1 MPPCQFA
8 PVLLKP
14 PRTARGRE
22 SGPRSRV
29 CKSIQQ
35 SKMEEADYSCHMHP
49 ETNACGRTQ
58 QLGMQSLV
66 PKHKEDEGDR
76 GSPAEEAS
84 SRGPAPKPAS
94 AAGPRVAPNLYHGGD
109 KKKLDL
115 FLAKELDILSY
126 FPVLKKIYDFIVVGF
141 FKHQ

>member
-1 MPPCQFA
+1 MLVHSCA
-8 PVLLKP
+8 PEAAENSQRARV
-14 PRTARGRE
+14 RTQKQ
-22 SGPRSRV
+22 SMRV
-29 CKSIQQ
+29 HSAEQ
-35 SKMEEADYSCHMHP
+35 MAEADYSCRMHP

-84 SRGPAPKPAS
+84 SGGPAPKPAS

-109 KKKLDL
+109 KKK
-115 FLAKELDILSY
+115 KIELVSC
-126 FPVLKKIYDFIVVGF
+126 
-141 FKHQ
+141 